1 MIILS
6 RDIRIDWARI
16 VANLRTRGMTVQQ
29 IADALRVGYSTVYGY
44 TSEDLPSEPPFW
56 VGSALLVLWA
66 AKCDCSYTDAP
77 TKRVQPSVSAVLRD
91 TA

>member
-1 MIILS
+1 MIILT

-16 VANLRTRGMTVQQ
+16 VSNLRSKGMTVQQ
-29 IADALRVGYSTVYGY
+29 IADDVRVGYSTLYNY

-66 AKCDCSYTDAP
+66 DRCGCSYTDAP
-77 TKRVQPSVSAVLRD
+77 TRRVLPSVSQVLRD